1 MMYKI
6 HQRPMMLLEAMIA
19 FALVVLCTIPLISP
33 HTAMLKAQRQFI
45 RKIDLDHAVNLLYAF
60 VLEQLYMN
68 TIGWNELTHRT
79 FPIYKEDLQ
88 RLGSGNVLGYEGSY
102 QFHEVKHKPN
112 DENAPYFLYLL
123 TLTFNLVPSELS
135 LATDEVKK
143 NNTLKYSY
151 EVFVVRDK
159 RPEKA

>member
-1 MMYKI
+1 MMHRIRKR
-6 HQRPMMLLEAMIA
+6 QMMLLEAMIA
-19 FALVVLCTIPLISP
+19 FALVVLCAIPLIAP

-45 RKIDLDHAVNLLYAF
+45 RKIDLDNAVNLLYAS
-60 VLEQLYMN
+60 VLEQLYLN

-88 RLGSGNVLGYEGSY
+88 RLGFGNALGYEGSY
-102 QFHEVKHKPN
+102 QFHEVRHKPN
-112 DENAPYFLYLL
+112 DENAPYFLYLFK
-123 TLTFNLVPSELS
+123 LTFSFLPDELS
-135 LATDEVKK
+135 KATDDVKEK
-143 NNTLKYSY
+143 NTLKYIY